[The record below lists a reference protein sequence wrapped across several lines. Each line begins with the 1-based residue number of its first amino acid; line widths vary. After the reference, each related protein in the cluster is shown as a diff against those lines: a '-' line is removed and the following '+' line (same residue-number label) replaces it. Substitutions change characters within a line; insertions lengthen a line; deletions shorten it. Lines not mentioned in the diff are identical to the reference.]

1 MLFSSIKRCWV
12 LNMGFIRIYLALCV
26 VNSHAGDF
34 MPWSVPRGRD
44 AVEFFF
50 IISGFYM
57 AMISGRYSSIQNFYS
72 SRWLRIAVPYY
83 WHFAIIVFISTASG
97 IFLSQWLA
105 LDAYAKNLHNP
116 VNGIAGVLISTLTNF
131 TILGQDAILFL
142 KDNTGSGLTWTQN
155 FRLFSDPLHRYLI
168 IPQCWSVAVEL
179 CFYLLAPLLNRLRNL
194 QLFLLVFVLLVA
206 RLSAYYFGF
215 DHDPW
220 VYRFLPFELGLF
232 AFGMLIWRSKS
243 LFQTY
248 IIKSLK
254 YNCIVYIL
262 ICITTIFMGFIFRE
276 LLWRLGCKIGE
287 PYAAIFLLLI
297 FAPFILIAFSL
308 TADNRFDRL
317 IGELSYPIYLN
328 HLFIILTLRSLATPE
343 FVKSH
348 IPILSA
354 ILSVALAWIL
364 YHFYLRKF
372 EERRHLQFG
381 VKQLA

>member
-1 MLFSSIKRCWV
+1 
-12 LNMGFIRIYLALCV
+12 MGFLRIYLALCV
-26 VNSHAGDF
+26 INSHAGTF
-34 MPWSVPRGRD
+34 FPWPVPRGRD

-57 AMISGRYSSIQNFYS
+57 AMISERYTNVKNFYI
-72 SRWLRIAVPYY
+72 SRWLRIAFPYY
-83 WHFAIIVFISTASG
+83 IHFVIIISVSIVG
-97 IFLSQWLA
+97 GLLFEKWLA
-105 LDAYAKNLHNP
+105 LSAYIENFKIP
-116 VNGIAGVLISTLTNF
+116 VNGASGMLFSGFSNF
-131 TILGQDAILFL
+131 TIVGQDAVLFL
-142 KDNTGSGLTWTQN
+142 KDNIGTGLQLTAN
-155 FRLFSDPLHRYLI
+155 FRDFPDQLHRYLI

-194 QLFLLVFVLLVA
+194 QLVLLVFVLLVA

-220 VYRFLPFELGLF
+220 VYRFLTFELGLF

-248 IIKSLK
+248 INKGLK

-262 ICITTIFMGFIFRE
+262 ICITTIFMGFIFRD

-297 FAPFILIAFSL
+297 FAPLILIAFSL

-348 IPILSA
+348 IPIVSA
-354 ILSVALAWIL
+354 ILSVALAGIF

-372 EERRHLQFG
+372 EERRHSQFG